1 MDPMITRHPDSVSTS
16 SRMQTPCCLQTPC
29 HEPYRATFSFGDI
42 SRIRFWYSFSISNV
56 PFSWW
61 MESRLQRMKIND
73 NTLLLDFPGKLN
85 VELLIDEIG
94 VGRTTV
100 TVSFRADGIE
110 QIATALEPIGER
122 NGRANTQ

>member
-1 MDPMITRHPDSVSTS
+1 
-16 SRMQTPCCLQTPC
+16 
-29 HEPYRATFSFGDI
+29 
-42 SRIRFWYSFSISNV
+42 
-56 PFSWW
+56 